1 MGNNGNIGTR
11 IRGSTTI
18 DFAAHAMLR
27 PGLQPSVEARN
38 ITDTPIEQYTDRTAK
53 RLLAR
58 TRSGRTVALGMRYAY

>member
-38 ITDTPIEQYTDRTAK
+38 TAK

-58 TRSGRTVALGMRYAY
+58 PRSGRTVALGMRYAY